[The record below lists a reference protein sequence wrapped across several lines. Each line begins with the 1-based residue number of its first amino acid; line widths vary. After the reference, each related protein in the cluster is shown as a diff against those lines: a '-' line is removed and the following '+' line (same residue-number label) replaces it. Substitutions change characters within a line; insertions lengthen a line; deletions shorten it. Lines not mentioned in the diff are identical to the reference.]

1 MPIVVKDAGIR
12 LTAILEPAEG
22 VYVAFCPELDLA
34 TEGATPEH
42 ALNDLIEM
50 ALDYAEHYME
60 EYERFSA
67 SPNRAGHLP
76 YIQALRANPS
86 PKAARQLFS

>member
-1 MPIVVKDAGIR
+1 MPVVMKDAGTK

-34 TEGATPEH
+34 TEGVTPEQT
-42 ALNDLIEM
+42 LNDLIDM

-60 EYERFSA
+60 EYERFST

-76 YIQALRANPS
+76 YIKALRANPS
-86 PKAARQLFS
+86 PEAARQLFS